1 MKFRRAPACYSPPHH
16 MDEPGCLGGAA
27 LALAAL
33 VYDVFLAALRRADHA
48 FPSTD
53 PTESTWWFGYA
64 RDLVN
69 FLAFLMFAAGFR
81 ILEHTW
87 PRALLAAGLWTL
99 GAYGLDYFFGRALS
113 VRRAELALAATL
125 IVLAMVVAAARAPTA
140 DALTAVVRWLF

>member
-1 MKFRRAPACYSPPHH
+1 
-16 MDEPGCLGGAA
+16 MDGPGWLGGAA

-33 VYDVFLAALRRADHA
+33 VYDVFLAALRREDRA

-69 FLAFLMFAAGFR
+69 LLGLLMFAAGFR
-81 ILEHTW
+81 ILGLTW
-87 PRALLAAGLWTL
+87 PMALLAGGLWTL

-125 IVLAMVVAAARAPTA
+125 IVLGFVGAAARAPLA
-140 DALTAVVRWLF
+140 DAIAAVLGRLF